1 MLPYDDKER
10 AVPDMRKLTV
20 ATVVLILGGTI
31 TTLACFMK
39 LNGFGGIAPVS
50 GAAYQRLFAVGCIFA
65 GLALLGYAFG
75 MIRVV
80 FLIVKRRNSKA

>member
-1 MLPYDDKER
+1 MAFTAMLPYDDKER

-39 LNGFGGIAPVS
+39 LNGFGGIA
-50 GAAYQRLFAVGCIFA
+50 R
-65 GLALLGYAFG
+65 
-75 MIRVV
+75 
-80 FLIVKRRNSKA
+80 